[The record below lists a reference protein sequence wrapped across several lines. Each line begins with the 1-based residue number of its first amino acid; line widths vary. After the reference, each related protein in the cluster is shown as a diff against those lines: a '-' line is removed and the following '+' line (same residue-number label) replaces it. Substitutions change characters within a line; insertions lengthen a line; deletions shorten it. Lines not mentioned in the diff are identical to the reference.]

1 MPVTH
6 HTAHVQV
13 FDAGHRE
20 DGGDSR
26 GQLVQRITLDGSDA
40 AVQSRQLRL
49 RLA

>member
-13 FDAGHRE
+13 FDADHRE
-20 DGGDSR
+20 GGGDAR
-26 GQLVQRITLDGSDA
+26 GQLVQRITTDGTDT
-40 AVQSRQLRL
+40 AVSRQLRL